1 MMISTGPITRQH
13 IKLEVLE
20 TQCSPFQVP
29 CFIWWFGWR
38 SVISLMCWRLLR
50 VGCYWADLGVSDA
63 KGTGY
68 ELVTPLGYWRE
79 SSGLD
84 SRHVMMVNG
93 ELI

>member
-1 MMISTGPITRQH
+1 
-13 IKLEVLE
+13 
-20 TQCSPFQVP
+20 
-29 CFIWWFGWR
+29 
-38 SVISLMCWRLLR
+38 MCWRLLR